1 MYQAIETKYLGPTNT
16 RGARIVA
23 KAGPGRRISS
33 WDHALSSYD
42 NHIAAARAYAEQF
55 QWSGAWRGGCTLE
68 GLVFVL
74 SAPDDSPEFIIAE
87 RSR

>member
-1 MYQAIETKYLGPTNT
+1 MYQVIETKYLGPTNT

-23 KAGPGRRISS
+23 KAGPGRRFRAY
-33 WDHALSSYD
+33 DDALNSHD
-42 NHIAAARAYAEQF
+42 NHIAAAEAYAKEF
-55 QWSGAWRGGCTLE
+55 FWAGAWRGGCTLE